1 MKRRKVFEK
10 VLFTL
15 VGFAALILT
24 IQSAFSASSKDTEV
38 DKIKKVWISFV
49 KKLSAKDI
57 EGALEYVVEE
67 RKERFREAF
76 NAIKD
81 RLPKEFLK
89 KEEIQINEINGNMAT
104 GENIVR
110 ENGGVYSYP
119 VIFIKERGQWK
130 IQSF

>member
-1 MKRRKVFEK
+1 MERRKILK
-10 VLFTL
+10 KILFTL
-15 VGFAALILT
+15 VVFAALIIAL
-24 IQSAFSASSKDTEV
+24 QPANSASSEDKEI
-38 DKIKKVWISFV
+38 DKIKKVWTSFV

-57 EGALEYVVEE
+57 DGAIEYVVKE
-67 RKERFREAF
+67 RKEIYREAF

-119 VIFIKERGQWK
+119 IIFIKERGQWK